1 MTGVQ
6 TCALPICYC
15 TENWARREAGTKE
28 KAIDMV
34 QVTDDGD
41 LDQEGSRA
49 DNEKLNSGYVLTIDP
64 VGFSGRWDTHRK
76 CLLSFKLT
84 IFAKILLSEQSCYIL

>member
-1 MTGVQ
+1 
-6 TCALPICYC
+6 
-15 TENWARREAGTKE
+15 
-28 KAIDMV
+28 MV

-64 VGFSGRWDTHRK
+64 VGVSGR
-76 CLLSFKLT
+76 
-84 IFAKILLSEQSCYIL
+84 